1 MCWIPI
7 ILTAALIS
15 IKGGNTISLKNQ
27 KSFLY
32 LAVIPSVILVL
43 LKGNVGTDTGV
54 YLDIV
59 ERISN
64 GSVSIADIEVEVGF
78 FVLIKSILL
87 FIKDDRLVVNVTSA
101 LIGLYL
107 IYTFSKN
114 KISILVFMSLVF
126 SVFYFDMTMNGLR
139 YGLAFILAKNSS
151 DEFDQKNKKFAIL
164 LAAAAISIQ
173 ISSFMLL
180 MLLRMRNFTKA
191 DLFISLGLI
200 SGFFYLLSDKLLF
213 KYLMYAESNAPDG
226 YSGTLPLLIS
236 VILIS
241 SVYFITGK
249 IDKYPLILLTFECF
263 AFYLTSIT
271 YAGLRFQLLVL
282 FSIFCWLTTLKIDSS
297 RSLRKLAYVFV
308 IIGFIGFAGKIRN
321 FESEK
326 IDSGS
331 PFIPYHFMWD

>member
-1 MCWIPI
+1 MCWVPI

-15 IKGGNTISLKNQ
+15 IKGGNAISLRNQ

-32 LAVIPSVILVL
+32 LAVIPSVIFVL

-59 ERISN
+59 ERIAN

-87 FIKDDRLVVNVTSA
+87 FIKDDRLVVNITSA

-151 DEFDQKNKKFAIL
+151 DEFDQKNKRFAVL

-200 SGFFYLLSDKLLF
+200 SVFFYLLSDKLLF

-226 YSGTLPLLIS
+226 YSGILPLFIS

-249 IDKYPLILLTFECF
+249 IDKYPLILLTFEFF

-297 RSLRKLAYVFV
+297 RSLRKLAYVFI